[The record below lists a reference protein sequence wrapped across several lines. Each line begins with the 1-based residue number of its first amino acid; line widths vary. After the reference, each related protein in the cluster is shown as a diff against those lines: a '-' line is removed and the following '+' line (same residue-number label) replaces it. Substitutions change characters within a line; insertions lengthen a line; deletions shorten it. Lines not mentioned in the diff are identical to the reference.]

1 MILEPA
7 FISST
12 RLSLRLGTKK
22 DVPEIINFF
31 YRNQEHLSPWQPL
44 WHSTFLTQEFWQ
56 QQVEENIKEFQGDR
70 SLKLFIFKATH
81 PTEIIGQVNFNNFGR
96 GAAQFCYLGYS
107 LAEIEQGK
115 GYMAEALQAAINYVF
130 KELNMHRV
138 MANYIPQNQRSGNV
152 LKRLG
157 FVVEGY
163 AREYLL
169 INGQWQDH
177 ILTSLTNKNWQAQ
190 KS

>member
-1 MILEPA
+1 MRLELP

-12 RLSLRLGTKK
+12 RLLLRLATKE
-22 DVPEIINFF
+22 DVPEIIRYFRKNRG
-31 YRNQEHLSPWQPL
+31 YLAPWVSFWP
-44 WHSTFLTQEFWQ
+44 SNYLTKGFWQ
-56 QQVEENIKEFQGDR
+56 EQVEKNLKEFEYDQ
-70 SLKLFIFKATH
+70 SLKLFIFKD
-81 PTEIIGQVNFNNFGR
+81 PNFQEIVGSVNFNGFIR

-107 LAEIEQGK
+107 LAEIEQSK
-115 GYMAEALQAAINYVF
+115 GYMSEALGAATEYVF
-130 KELNMHRV
+130 EELNMHRIV
-138 MANYIPQNQRSGNV
+138 ANYMPHNQRSGKV

-177 ILTSLTNKNWQAQ
+177 ILTSLTNKNWRAG
-190 KS
+190 